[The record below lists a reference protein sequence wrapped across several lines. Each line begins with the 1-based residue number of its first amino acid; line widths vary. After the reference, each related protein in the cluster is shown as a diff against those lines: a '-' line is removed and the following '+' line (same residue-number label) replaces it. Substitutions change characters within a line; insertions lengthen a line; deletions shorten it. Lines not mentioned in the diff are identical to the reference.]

1 MNGFVERKVV
11 KMTDNLLTLV
21 MLFLIYIAVRQKGGS
36 KDANTSVDR
45 DSRVGKVSDGGED
58 DSFESET

>member
-1 MNGFVERKVV
+1 MKREVL
-11 KMTDNLLTLV
+11 KMTDNFLTII
-21 MLFLIYIAVRQKGGS
+21 MLILIYIAVKQKGGG

-45 DSRVGKVSDGGED
+45 DSRVGKVSDGGEN